1 MKVFSCTRMT
11 TAVSSCLIAYS
22 LTFSVSAFA
31 AADTDLAVDD
41 EFIVSATRSASVD
54 LPVATDIAV
63 ITQEDIEIS
72 GVQKLSDLLRTQA
85 GLQIQDLDGSG
96 GRNVTIGTRG
106 FSSNAANNTLVL
118 VDGRKLNNPT
128 LATANLNSVS
138 LRDIERIEIVR
149 GSAGVLFGDQAVGGV
164 INIITKKHDSE
175 DLSGNLIIG
184 AGNLATRSV
193 SGAIGKRLES
203 GLGFRVSIDHRQS
216 DNFRDNNESDVTSYL
231 VNLNYAFDNAELFV
245 ESQRINDNLRL
256 PGALSEAQVA
266 QNPEQTNTP
275 NDFSDNRSRIQRLGG
290 SIQLAEGWRL
300 LGEYS
305 TRKEEVEGFAF
316 GSAREQETKVDNFSP
331 RIVGNFA
338 MPAGKATLTAG
349 LDWVK
354 SDFSRAFVDSEQ
366 RINAQYLQFV
376 YLLDQGVTLSLGARS
391 SEVEDT
397 NVLANSS
404 QEDELEAF
412 EAGLSYAATE
422 KLRLF
427 ARYADAF
434 RFANID
440 ENGFTLP
447 TVEFLRPQKS
457 ESYEGGIEW
466 RGDNVDAKLSYY
478 QMDLVDE
485 LAYDS
490 GVVVPGS
497 IFTGANVNLPKS
509 ERDGVLMDLE
519 YRLQSDIT
527 LRLNYAYIDATTV
540 SGSFAGNAVP
550 YVAEHSAN
558 AALIYQ
564 VSDNWSLF
572 VDADYTGDRYRI
584 SDDANAAGKL
594 GSYTLVNI
602 NVGWQKAQWRANLRV
617 NNIADRDY
625 ANFESVFGVYPQP
638 GTNGSLTVG
647 YDF

>member
-11 TAVSSCLIAYS
+11 TAVSSCLIAYA

-138 LRDIERIEIVR
+138 LRDIERIEIFR

-203 GLGFRVSIDHRQS
+203 GLGFRISIDHRQS

-231 VNLNYAFDNAELFV
+231 VNLNYAFDNAELFI

-275 NDFSDNRSRIQRLGG
+275 DDFSDNRSRIQRLGG

-397 NVLANSS
+397 NVLAKSS

-466 RGDNVDAKLSYY
+466 RGDSVDAKLSYY

-519 YRLQSDIT
+519 YRLQNDIT

>member
-11 TAVSSCLIAYS
+11 TAVSSCLIAYA

-275 NDFSDNRSRIQRLGG
+275 DDFSDNRSRIQRLGG

>member
-11 TAVSSCLIAYS
+11 TAVSSCLIAYA

-128 LATANLNSVS
+128 LATANINSVS

-519 YRLQSDIT
+519 YRLQNDIT

>member
-11 TAVSSCLIAYS
+11 TAVSSCLIAYA